1 MCVFCALAALSFF
14 LNVIFLYKPI
24 LGAPKSSFTA
34 YLKDWG
40 VNRIIAFCAGIICG
54 LGNTFQ
60 FMGGQVQHSNPAL
73 NHTQYSE
80 LIQVHLIACL
90 HLWEG
95 YPFLAICSGIIC
107 GLGGTSSLM
116 SGRVQDNSCTCHP
129 HVKLWCECIWTSFTL
144 WDVQAQT
151 CM

>member
-60 FMGGQVQHSNPAL
+60 FMGGQVRHLSPSLTHTNLLGASKSTSSPAWISGAVI
-73 NHTQYSE
+73 HPSPY
-80 LIQVHLIACL
+80 ACI
-90 HLWEG
+90 
-95 YPFLAICSGIIC
+95 ICS
-107 GLGGTSSLM
+107 LHKAL
-116 SGRVQDNSCTCHP
+116 
-129 HVKLWCECIWTSFTL
+129 
-144 WDVQAQT
+144 
-151 CM
+151 